1 MDAEEQEPYQEE
13 EQFCDICEANVE
25 FGSDIELPDLE
36 EESIVMD
43 LDPEV
48 YVQNA
53 IRPSQN
59 MLLVEEELER

>member
-1 MDAEEQEPYQEE
+1 MDAEEQEPCQEE
-13 EQFCDICEANVE
+13 EQFYNIYKANVE
-25 FGSDIELPDLE
+25 FSSNIKLPDLE

-43 LDPEV
+43 LDPKV

-59 MLLVEEELER
+59 ILLVEEELER